1 MDMEMTFQPISFLMA
16 TIVILLLVIVY
27 QNIIHSIER
36 KRLVQHNDE
45 LLNRL
50 MSRDFTAYAAGAA
63 ISQPAARRT
72 LGEFFNKV
80 KTQKD
85 REDKEEEEAAL
96 GMPVT

>member
-1 MDMEMTFQPISFLMA
+1 
-16 TIVILLLVIVY
+16 
-27 QNIIHSIER
+27 
-36 KRLVQHNDE
+36 
-45 LLNRL
+45 
-50 MSRDFTAYAAGAA
+50 
-63 ISQPAARRT
+63 